1 MHKQKDCGTME
12 EKERMID
19 RLFNPMLDALEDHPY
34 SGMLVIAF
42 VCILIVAFFPPS
54 LVFILI
60 FIGYGFY
67 LNSKRSKK
75 DKP

>member
-1 MHKQKDCGTME
+1 ME

-34 SGMLVIAF
+34 SK
-42 VCILIVAFFPPS
+42 ILIITFIYILIITFFPPS

-67 LNSKRSKK
+67 LHSKRSKK